1 MKLVIDAN
9 IIVAALVRNSKA
21 RDIIVSG
28 KFELVSPDFV
38 LQEVYKY
45 EDYICSKSGLLKEE
59 FELLISLV
67 FEHVTIFP
75 GRSYR
80 HKIVEA
86 NNLIED
92 IKDVPYVA
100 CYLAL
105 ECYAIWTSD
114 LDFKGKKDI
123 KTVTTA
129 DLLRLLD
136 NVAGEFL

>member
-1 MKLVIDAN
+1 MRLVIDAN

-67 FEHVTIFP
+67 FEHVTISP

-136 NVAGEFL
+136 NVVGEFL

>member
-1 MKLVIDAN
+1 MKLAIDAN

-21 RDIIVSG
+21 RDVIVSG

-59 FELLISLV
+59 FELLVSFV
-67 FEHVTIFP
+67 FEHVTIAP
-75 GRSYR
+75 GQSYG

-86 NNLIED
+86 NKLIED

-114 LDFKGKKDI
+114 LDFKGKKGI

-129 DLLRLLD
+129 DLLRLSD
-136 NVAGEFL
+136 NAAGESL